1 MSSTFAS
8 MEERRMIA
16 FFAASFDITADLF
29 SGSKEEK
36 ERRGEIN
43 VDRFVSR
50 EREKSV
56 TTRESEIMIGCR
68 SLASLR

>member
-1 MSSTFAS
+1 MSPTFAS
-8 MEERRMIA
+8 MERERMIA

-36 ERRGEIN
+36 EESGGEIN

-50 EREKSV
+50 EKEARVLHLGKAKS
-56 TTRESEIMIGCR
+56 
-68 SLASLR
+68 

>member
-1 MSSTFAS
+1 
-8 MEERRMIA
+8 MIA

-36 ERRGEIN
+36 ERRGEGETRGEIN

-50 EREKSV
+50 ERRVLQLGKAKS
-56 TTRESEIMIGCR
+56 
-68 SLASLR
+68 

>member
-1 MSSTFAS
+1 
-8 MEERRMIA
+8 MIA

-36 ERRGEIN
+36 EGRMKERAEEIN

-50 EREKSV
+50 ERQECYISGKRNHDWMPPV
-56 TTRESEIMIGCR
+56 
-68 SLASLR
+68 